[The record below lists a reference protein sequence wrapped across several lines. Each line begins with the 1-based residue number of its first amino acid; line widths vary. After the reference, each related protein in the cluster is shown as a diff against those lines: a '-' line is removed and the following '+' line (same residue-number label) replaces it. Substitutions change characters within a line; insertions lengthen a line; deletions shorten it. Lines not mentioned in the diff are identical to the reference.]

1 MVGSPLE
8 LNRLWW
14 DERVPL
20 HLTSPFYDLDRFR
33 AGGSTLLP
41 YEPEEIGAVAGRQLL
56 HLQCHIGTDTLSWAR
71 LGAEVTGLDFSEPA
85 IAAARQLAGDV
96 GLSARFVEAE
106 VRGARA
112 AVGREFDIV
121 YTGKGAL
128 EWLPDIQEWAR
139 VVASLLRP
147 GGILYLVEIHPLSDA
162 MADERPVLE
171 CEYEEGVAMEVDAP
185 GDYAD
190 RSARGVHTTTIEW
203 IHPLGA
209 VVSALASS
217 GLAVELLRERSET
230 FFPRFPT
237 LERRDDLVWEPAPGQ
252 PRWPLSY
259 SLRARR
265 PGR

>member
-1 MVGSPLE
+1 ME

-14 DERVPL
+14 DERVAL
-20 HLTSPFYDLDRFR
+20 HLASPFYDLDRFR
-33 AGGSTLLP
+33 AGRSTLLP
-41 YEPEEIGAVAGRQLL
+41 YELEEMGSVAGRQLL

-71 LGAEVTGLDFSEPA
+71 LGAEVTGLDFSQPA
-85 IAAARQLAGDV
+85 IAAARQLAGEV
-96 GLSARFVEAE
+96 GLTARFVEAE

-112 AVGREFDIV
+112 VVGREFDIV

-139 VVASLLRP
+139 EVASLLRP
-147 GGILYLVEIHPLSDA
+147 GGILYLVEAHPLSDA
-162 MADERPVLE
+162 MAEEQPVLQ
-171 CEYEEGVAMEVDAP
+171 CEYEEGVSMEVDAP

-190 RSARGVHTTTIEW
+190 RSAQGVHTTIIEW

-209 VVSALASS
+209 VVSALASC

-230 FFPRFPT
+230 FFARFPS
-237 LERRDDLVWEPAPGQ
+237 LERRDELVWEPAPGQ

-265 PGR
+265 PGP